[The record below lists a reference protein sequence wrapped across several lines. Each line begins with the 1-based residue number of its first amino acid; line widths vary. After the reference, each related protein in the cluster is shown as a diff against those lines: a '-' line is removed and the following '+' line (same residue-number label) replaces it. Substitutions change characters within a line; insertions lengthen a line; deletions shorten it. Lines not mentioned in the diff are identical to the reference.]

1 MAVSAQRS
9 AFQSTREVQTT
20 NQKLAFD
27 MEARVLPAMGS
38 CGFGFVAGQLSGDL
52 HQRHWQHHMDVGY
65 WRCSEDI
72 LKKLCTLYCPKE
84 RMSNLL
90 NPRCGK

>member
-27 MEARVLPAMGS
+27 MEARVLPAWVPAASASSQVNFQATCTSDTGNTTWTS
-38 CGFGFVAGQLSGDL
+38 STGDA
-52 HQRHWQHHMDVGY
+52 RK
-65 WRCSEDI
+65 I
-72 LKKLCTLYCPKE
+72 T
-84 RMSNLL
+84 
-90 NPRCGK
+90 